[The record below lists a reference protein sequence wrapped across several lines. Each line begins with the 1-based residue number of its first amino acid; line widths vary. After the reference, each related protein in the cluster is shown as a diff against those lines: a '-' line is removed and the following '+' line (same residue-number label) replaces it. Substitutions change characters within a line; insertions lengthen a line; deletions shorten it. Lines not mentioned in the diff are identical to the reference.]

1 MICPRCG
8 EKGDVPQ
15 VDPAE
20 PVVICGVCGHREPFR
35 RLPLFVLTGASGTGK
50 STVGRLLLDRLAGQ
64 VVVLDQDLLW
74 INGRWD
80 PDDGFAVFRQTWL
93 RLAAAIHQHGRP
105 VLLCGTVL
113 PEEFERQP
121 ERALFAEVRYL
132 ALVGPPDQLDR
143 RLRGRPAW
151 RQWSPARITEMIEFN
166 DWVRHNAP
174 HTEPPMELLKTAD
187 RGAPQTADDVAA
199 WVSRGLAACRTSSGR

>member
-8 EKGDVPQ
+8 ERNDAPQ
-15 VDPAE
+15 VDPVG
-20 PVVICGVCGHREPFR
+20 PVVVCGVCCHREPFR

-64 VVVLDQDLLW
+64 VVVLEQDLLW
-74 INGRWD
+74 IGGRWD
-80 PDDGFAVFRQTWL
+80 PGGDFAEFRQAWL

-113 PEEFERQP
+113 PDQFERRP

-132 ALVGPPDQLDR
+132 ALVGPSDQLSMRLHR
-143 RLRGRPAW
+143 RPTW
-151 RQWSPARITEMIEFN
+151 RQWSPPRIMEMIEFN
-166 DWVRHNAP
+166 DWIRRNAP
-174 HTEPPMELLKTAD
+174 HTEPPMELLETAS
-187 RGAPQTADDVAA
+187 RCAAQTADDVAA
-199 WVSRGLAACRTSSGR
+199 WVSRGLVACAP